1 MSKSFTIDQD
11 VRKAFPGK
19 KMFFDSLEIDYQ
31 NIVNEMEA
39 LTNSAQG
46 FSENDILFY
55 VSYLYIV
62 LAHTVLTVW
71 YLYKL
76 YRLGK

>member
-55 VSYLYIV
+55 QQCLQEIIFTYEEYLPDY
-62 LAHTVLTVW
+62 
-71 YLYKL
+71 
-76 YRLGK
+76 